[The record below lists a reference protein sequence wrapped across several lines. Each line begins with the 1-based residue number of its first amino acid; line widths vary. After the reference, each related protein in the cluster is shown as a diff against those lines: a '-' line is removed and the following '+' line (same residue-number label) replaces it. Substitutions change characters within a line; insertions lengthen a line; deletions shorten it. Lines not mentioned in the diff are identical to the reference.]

1 MNRYL
6 PTEIGLF
13 EHVSSSQVHDHID
26 KGVTNTNCQQGQSF
40 SSQLSPLIVI
50 TLQMFCLPLI
60 EKTSSSS
67 KCLHRKT
74 NRTEW

>member
-13 EHVSSSQVHDHID
+13 EHISSSQVHDHID
-26 KGVTNTNCQQGQSF
+26 KGVNNTICQQGQSF

-50 TLQMFCLPLI
+50 TLQMFRLP
-60 EKTSSSS
+60 
-67 KCLHRKT
+67 
-74 NRTEW
+74 